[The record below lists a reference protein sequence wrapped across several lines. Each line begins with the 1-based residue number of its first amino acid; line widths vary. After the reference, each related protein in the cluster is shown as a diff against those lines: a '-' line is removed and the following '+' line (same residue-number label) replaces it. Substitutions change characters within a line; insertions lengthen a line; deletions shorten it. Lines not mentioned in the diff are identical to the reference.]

1 MAEDRDRP
9 WDFPRIRRGYLTPEL
24 ISGTVL
30 VSVVIAVADER
41 DGIRD
46 VFAVTV
52 ASVLVFWATQVF
64 VTTIA
69 HQRLRKDDEPIR
81 LRESVAAGLRRAR
94 GLLLAAV
101 PPLLFLLF
109 GIVFGVNEG
118 HVAYWISLWLG
129 VVLLAALGWIAFAG
143 RGVAW
148 YWRGIGSLA
157 TAVLGLLAIGLR
169 ILVS

>member
-1 MAEDRDRP
+1 MAEDRERP
-9 WDFPRIRRGYLTPEL
+9 WDFPRIRQGYLTPEL

-52 ASVLVFWATQVF
+52 ASVFVFWSTQIF

-69 HQRLRKDDEPIR
+69 LQRRRGDDEPIR
-81 LRESVAAGLRRAR
+81 LRESAAIAFRRAS
-94 GLLLAAV
+94 GLLLAAI

-109 GIVFGVNEG
+109 GVVFGVNEG
-118 HVAYWISLWLG
+118 AVAYWIALWLG

-143 RGVAW
+143 RGIPW
-148 YWRGIGSLA
+148 YWRGVGSLA
-157 TAVLGLLAIGLR
+157 TAGFGLLAIGLR